1 MSSVEL
7 ADGGVL
13 VGCGSEGVLV
23 DRIEQAFVIV
33 DVSITLGFGMSTS
46 LAFSRLS
53 SVFFVPKSTV
63 SISRTRHAKPKPNTT
78 GQKIFA

>member
-7 ADGGVL
+7 AGGGVL

-53 SVFFVPKSTV
+53 SS
-63 SISRTRHAKPKPNTT
+63 
-78 GQKIFA
+78 